1 MKKRYELLVFDWD
14 GTLINSEANIV
25 GCMKAAM
32 SDLQLPLLSDG
43 EIKNIIGLGLTEA
56 LTTLYPDIDNNIAT
70 QLTDRYRFHFLTS
83 EPSEPFQ
90 GVTETLARLN
100 EAEYFMAVATGKG
113 RRGLDKALSA
123 TGYGALFNAS
133 RCADETRS
141 KPHPQMLYEILDF
154 VGVEAENALMIGDTE
169 YDINMAN
176 NAGMDSIAVTY
187 GVHERERL
195 AQCNPTTFI
204 DSFAEL
210 LAWLD
215 H

>member
-1 MKKRYELLVFDWD
+1 MKKRYELLIFDWD

-25 GCMKAAM
+25 SCMKAAI
-32 SDLQLPLLSDG
+32 SDLQLPLVSDG

-56 LTTLYPDIDNNIAT
+56 LTALYPDIDTNTAT
-70 QLTDRYRFHFLTS
+70 RLTDRYRFHFLTS

-90 GVTETLARLN
+90 GVTETLAHLN
-100 EAEYFMAVATGKG
+100 EAEYLMAVATGKG
-113 RRGLDKALSA
+113 RKGLDKALSA
-123 TGYGALFNAS
+123 TGYDALFHVS

-176 NAGMDSIAVTY
+176 NAGLDSIAVTY

-195 AQCNPTTFI
+195 AQCNPTTLI
-204 DSFAEL
+204 DSFTEL
-210 LAWLD
+210 VGWLD
-215 H
+215 Q